1 MIKSLT
7 DAHVADAL
15 PRIVASQDWVA
26 ALSEAVNLMHRRT
39 MQYINDS
46 QIYTDIGNASEE
58 VLDALAVNW
67 KIDWYD
73 TGYAIEQKRRIIQTA
88 LTVQRLMGTVSAVK
102 LQIDAILPETELEE
116 WFDYGGDPGTFRLYL
131 NVTETTPSNPAKI
144 YSAKEIERR
153 LITAKRWSAH
163 LESTSYMIKRGVSI
177 GSKVE
182 IWAIRPPLCGT
193 IYCGTYWMPSTL
205 GRTERHAIA
214 TMPRAEAFNAQPDFA
229 GTLPVPATV
238 GYSACGAMACAARR
252 VPISSARSFPVH
264 CRGTRM
270 KCKTRT
276 LFTRER
282 RGIPWTQKSSAGKS
296 LLRMAFLLSRLS
308 VVKAAVGRCHKK
320 ERGKQHGVFYRKLFE
335 CPPRRVAEKCRS
347 VSVPDQQ
354 RHLAGR

>member
-58 VLDALAVNW
+58 VLDTLAVNW

-88 LTVQRLMGTVSAVK
+88 LTVRRLMGTVSAVK
-102 LQIDAILPETELEE
+102 LQIDAIFPETELEE

-163 LESTSYMIKRGVSI
+163 LESMSYMIKRGVSI

-205 GRTERHAIA
+205 GRTESHSIVVA
-214 TMPRAEAFNAQPDFA
+214 PKAEGFTVQPKFA
-229 GTLPVPATV
+229 GTLPVPSTV
-238 GYSACGAMACAARR
+238 GYSVCGKMVCAGVSDAFVGNPEFAGTLPGDREKMQNPNLMYQGTKGYSVNAKILSGR
-252 VPISSARSFPVH
+252 ESA
-264 CRGTRM
+264 
-270 KCKTRT
+270 
-276 LFTRER
+276 
-282 RGIPWTQKSSAGKS
+282 AD
-296 LLRMAFLLSRLS
+296 
-308 VVKAAVGRCHKK
+308 
-320 ERGKQHGVFYRKLFE
+320 GVFVA
-335 CPPRRVAEKCRS
+335 PPQSGNDRCGTL
-347 VSVPDQQ
+347 P
-354 RHLAGR
+354 

>member
-15 PRIVASQDWVA
+15 PRIVANQDWVS

-39 MQYINDS
+39 MRYIDES

-67 KIDWYD
+67 KVDWYD
-73 TGYAIEQKRRIIQTA
+73 TGYAVEQKRRIIQTA
-88 LTVQRLMGTVSAVK
+88 LTVRRLMGTVSAVK
-102 LQIDAILPETELEE
+102 LQIDAIFPETELEE

-163 LESTSYMIKRGVSI
+163 LESMSYMIKRGVSI

-238 GYSACGAMACAARR
+238 GYSACGAMACAGAPGAYI
-252 VPISSARSFPVH
+252 VSPEFS
-264 CRGTRM
+264 GTLPGNKDEM
-270 KCKTRT
+270 QNPDFIYQGTKGYSVDAEI
-276 LFTRER
+276 LSGQELAAD
-282 RGIPWTQKSSAGKS
+282 GIFVEPP
-296 LLRMAFLLSRLS
+296 LSGQ
-308 VVKAAVGRCHKK
+308 GRC
-320 ERGKQHGVFYRKLFE
+320 GTL
-335 CPPRRVAEKCRS
+335 P
-347 VSVPDQQ
+347 
-354 RHLAGR
+354 

>member
-88 LTVQRLMGTVSAVK
+88 LTVRRLMGTVSAVK
-102 LQIDAILPETELEE
+102 LQIDAIFPETELEE

-131 NVTETTPSNPAKI
+131 NVTETTPSKI

-163 LESTSYMIKRGVSI
+163 LESMSYMIKRGVSI

-205 GRTERHAIA
+205 GRTESHSIVVA
-214 TMPRAEAFNAQPDFA
+214 PKAEGFTVQPKFA
-229 GTLPVPATV
+229 GTLPVPSTV
-238 GYSACGAMACAARR
+238 GYSVCGKMVCAGVSDAFVGNPEFAGTLPGDREKMQNPNLMYQGTKGYS
-252 VPISSARSFPVH
+252 VNAKILSGQESA
-264 CRGTRM
+264 
-270 KCKTRT
+270 
-276 LFTRER
+276 
-282 RGIPWTQKSSAGKS
+282 AD
-296 LLRMAFLLSRLS
+296 
-308 VVKAAVGRCHKK
+308 
-320 ERGKQHGVFYRKLFE
+320 GVFVA
-335 CPPRRVAEKCRS
+335 PPQSGNDRCGTL
-347 VSVPDQQ
+347 P
-354 RHLAGR
+354 